1 MSSRQT
7 RHIRASHLLQGLQGL
22 EGLTLLQRL
31 TPAAVVPYL
40 LPAAIRFVL
49 NDVSNMR
56 GEERQQLLHVS
67 TCLAQGNAVGEGCE
81 VSRLVGLV
89 AGKH

>member
-1 MSSRQT
+1 MQ
-7 RHIRASHLLQGLQGL
+7 
-22 EGLTLLQRL
+22 GLTLLQGL
-31 TPAAVVPYL
+31 TLAACRCPT

-67 TCLAQGNAVGEGCE
+67 TCLAKGKGRRVVGFQDMAVCRE
-81 VSRLVGLV
+81 
-89 AGKH
+89 A